1 MRPMLR
7 VLIGSPVLVALASA
21 AIGQPTVRMERPIAP
36 PSPTTAPIV
45 YHISGSQFSNSAVS
59 VIEMKVQDSGPGR
72 QSPWRHKF
80 HPTTPMPPQSMSRE
94 PAIPANAV
102 MSFPQAGLANEKYGL
117 RSWQDNGQQI
127 ESHSSSTA
135 HVDPQGHWT
144 IQTIQPSGRSDY
156 RGGTFVVPRAEVIR
170 SNEFQPGSEGQKRR
184 LVHILSE
191 TEMDLIRHLEQTR
204 TSSGAPDPSSP
215 SPAAID
221 DELDPN
227 AIINRRPV
235 VYHAGNLPPGIPD
248 WFAQLDTDHDGQVG
262 LYEWKVNPRP
272 ITEFHGMDRNGDG
285 LLTIRELMF
294 FMDSQSGNAKSA
306 RSTKP

>member
-1 MRPMLR
+1 MRPKLR
-7 VLIGSPVLVALASA
+7 VLLGSPVLVALASA
-21 AIGQPTVRMERPIAP
+21 AIGQPPVWMEKPIAP

-72 QSPWRHKF
+72 QSPWRFKA
-80 HPTTPMPPQSMSRE
+80 HPTTPQSMSHE
-94 PAIPANAV
+94 PAFPAKAV
-102 MSFPQAGLANEKYGL
+102 MSYPRAGLANEKHGP
-117 RSWQDNGQQI
+117 RSWQDNGQQN
-127 ESHSSSTA
+127 ESHSSSTT

-156 RGGTFVVPRAEVIR
+156 RGGTFAPPRAEVIR
-170 SNEFQPGSEGQKRR
+170 STEFHPGSEEQKRR
-184 LVHILSE
+184 LIHILSE
-191 TEMDLIRHLEQTR
+191 TEMDLIRHLVQTR
-204 TSSGAPDPSSP
+204 TTSGAADPSSP
-215 SPAAID
+215 TPAAID
-221 DELDPN
+221 DELDPD

-262 LYEWKVNPRP
+262 LYEWKVNARP

-294 FMDSQSGNAKSA
+294 FLESQSGNAKSA
-306 RSTKP
+306 RSMQP